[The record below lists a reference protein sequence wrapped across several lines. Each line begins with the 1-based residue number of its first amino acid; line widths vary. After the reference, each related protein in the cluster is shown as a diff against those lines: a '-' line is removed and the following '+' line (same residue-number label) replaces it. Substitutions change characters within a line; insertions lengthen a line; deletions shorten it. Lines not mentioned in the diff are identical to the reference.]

1 MRSESADHPTETSN
15 LGLGLFIARE
25 IAKSHRGSIE
35 VRSDEVST
43 IFTVHLPTEFKS
55 GVRKFVNTAYR
66 A

>member
-1 MRSESADHPTETSN
+1 
-15 LGLGLFIARE
+15 
-25 IAKSHRGSIE
+25 
-35 VRSDEVST
+35 VST